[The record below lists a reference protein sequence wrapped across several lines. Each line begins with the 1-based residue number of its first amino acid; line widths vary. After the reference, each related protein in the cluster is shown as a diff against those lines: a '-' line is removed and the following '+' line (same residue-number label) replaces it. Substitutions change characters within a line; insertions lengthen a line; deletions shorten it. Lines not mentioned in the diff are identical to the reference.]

1 MSDTISFSLINE
13 SGIDPSLRG
22 ATLDMLTKLMADPT
36 APGLHKEPIAGAAD
50 RRLRSVRVNKQYR
63 ALVFETRV
71 AGHTHFALLGVYN
84 HDEAYEKARTV
95 TMRVNPVNGIT
106 EIIRVSP
113 EPIDSAGEK
122 DTEAYVVPESVRKR
136 QAAERAAREQA
147 EREVAE
153 AETAQAG
160 TTQAD
165 AAQVDTTQAAT
176 GQAPGATTPSGAVST
191 SGTPGQDDGSPRTTP
206 QDAGATSASEE
217 DTRIAIGYSPEE
229 LRAELGLDPQIS
241 QRALAARTDG
251 ELLDLIEGLPG
262 WMSEAYLSLAAGVS
276 IADTRAALGFD
287 ELAAKRA
294 ETGDDEDAQLI
305 AGLEAS
311 AARMDFRLLGGDDL
325 DELQEAISG
334 DFDAWRVFLHP
345 SQQGLVDRTFSGAGR
360 VIGGAGTGKTV
371 VVVHRADRLVRT
383 TDSSGE
389 HPRVLLTTFTRTLG
403 ESLKALMNQ
412 LDPEFP
418 EASWPG
424 DHGLW
429 IAGIDQLALNVT
441 KKASEAQLRDAF
453 EAVLGTPVTGPAKP
467 LNEGEPEALWK
478 DAIDL
483 VGEGLPE
490 GTANARFLADEYETV
505 VIGGGLTTL
514 AEYRRASRPGR
525 GAPLGRA
532 QRKAVWEVMQ
542 TFQSKCIA
550 EQRYPFP
557 VICALAAHLVPS
569 PEEGALFDHA
579 LIDEAQDFHAGHWR
593 FLRAAVAPGPND
605 IFFAEDS
612 HQRIYGNRL
621 VLERYGIPTRGRAS
635 TKLHLN
641 YRTTRENLR
650 YAVQMLDGSEAG
662 NAEEWTDSAGEPDSL
677 AGYRSARSGPDPQVL
692 VAMDQDEELDYAA
705 EAIRTWCFA
714 DTDTHVGVLVRTGK
728 ALNRAVSGLSER
740 LVDDGIEVVN
750 TRNAA
755 KAAGARATVMTMHSA
770 KGMEFND
777 VVIMGMNDGQMPLH
791 WVLRGLG
798 EHERNAQ
805 LQRERALLYV
815 AASRA
820 RDSLLITSSGKM
832 SEMVPGWG
840 N

>member
-13 SGIDPSLRG
+13 SDIDGSLRN
-22 ATLDMLTKLMADPT
+22 ATFDTLMKLAEDPT
-36 APGLHKEPIAGAAD
+36 APGLHKEPIAGSAD
-50 RRLRSVRVNKQYR
+50 RRLRSVRVNKQFR
-63 ALVFETRV
+63 ALVFETHA
-71 AGHTHFALLGVYN
+71 AGHTHFVLLGVYN
-84 HDEAYEKARTV
+84 HDDAYERARTV
-95 TMRVNPVNGIT
+95 KMRVNPVNGIT
-106 EIIRVSP
+106 EIVRVAP
-113 EPIDSAGEK
+113 EPVDAADAAGGT
-122 DTEAYVVPESVRKR
+122 DAYVVPESVLKRK
-136 QAAERAAREQA
+136 AAERAAREQA
-147 EREVAE
+147 AREVEEAVRAE
-153 AETAQAG
+153 AGGQSE
-160 TTQAD
+160 
-165 AAQVDTTQAAT
+165 AAE
-176 GQAPGATTPSGAVST
+176 
-191 SGTPGQDDGSPRTTP
+191 QDDGQRRTTQSTP
-206 QDAGATSASEE
+206 QEPATATSATSASEE
-217 DTRIAIGYSPEE
+217 RTRVHIDHEPEE
-229 LRAELGLDPQIS
+229 LEAALGLDPEVS
-241 QRALAARTDG
+241 RRVLAARTED

-262 WMSEAYLSLAAGVS
+262 WMGEAYLSLAAGVS
-276 IADTRAALGFD
+276 IEETRTGLGID
-287 ELAAKRA
+287 ELAAKLA

-305 AGLEAS
+305 AGLES
-311 AARMDFRLLGGDDL
+311 PAARMDFQLLGGDDL
-325 DELQEAISG
+325 DELQEAIAG

-345 SQQGLVDRTFSGAGR
+345 SQQSLVDRNFSGAGR
-360 VIGGAGTGKTV
+360 VTGGAGTGKTV
-371 VVVHRADRLVRT
+371 VVVHRADRLVRK
-383 TDSSGE
+383 TDAAGE

-418 EASWPG
+418 EASHPG

-441 KKASEAQLRDAF
+441 KQASETQLRDAF

-467 LNEGEPEALWK
+467 LNAGEPEEMWK
-478 DAIDL
+478 DALDL
-483 VGEGLPE
+483 AGDGLPE

-505 VIGGGLTTL
+505 VIGGGLTKL
-514 AEYRRASRPGR
+514 AEYRRAARPGR
-525 GAPLGRA
+525 GTPLGRA

-557 VICALAAHLVPS
+557 VICALASELVPS
-569 PEEGALFDHA
+569 AEDGALFDHA

-593 FLRAAVAPGPND
+593 FLRAAVAPGQND
-605 IFFAEDS
+605 IFLAEDS

-621 VLERYGIPTRGRAS
+621 VLERFGIPTRGRAS
-635 TKLHLN
+635 QKLHLN

-650 YAVQMLDGSEAG
+650 YAVRMLNDGESVNE
-662 NAEEWTDSAGEPDSL
+662 EEWTDSAGEKDSL
-677 AGYRSARSGPDPQVL
+677 QGYRSARSGPDPQVL

-705 EAIRTWCFA
+705 EAIRVWCKA
-714 DTDTHVGVLVRTGK
+714 DPNVHVGVLVRTGK
-728 ALNRAVSGLSER
+728 VLSRAVAGLSER
-740 LVDDGIEVVN
+740 LIDDGIEVVN

-755 KAAGARATVMTMHSA
+755 KAAGSRVTVMTMHSA

-798 EHERNAQ
+798 EHEKNAQ

-832 SEMVPGWG
+832 SALVPGARG
-840 N
+840 